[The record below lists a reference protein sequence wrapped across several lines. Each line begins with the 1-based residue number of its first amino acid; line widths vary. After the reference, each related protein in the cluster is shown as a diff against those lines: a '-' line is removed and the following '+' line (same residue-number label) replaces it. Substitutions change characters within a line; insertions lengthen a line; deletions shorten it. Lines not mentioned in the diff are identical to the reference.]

1 MYKTKILVE
10 AGYVLAGQAKD
21 VLREMA
27 WRDGVSEY
35 PTETELENGD
45 LIVERIWPTLERAT
59 EYTNWVATQPGVLSS
74 EILP

>member
-10 AGYVLAGQAKD
+10 AGHVLADTVKD

>member
-10 AGYVLAGQAKD
+10 AGYVLTEAAKN
-21 VLREMA
+21 VLKEITWREGIGE
-27 WRDGVSEY
+27 W
-35 PTETELENGD
+35 PTEILLENGNRT
-45 LIVERIWPTLERAT
+45 VERTWPTLERAT